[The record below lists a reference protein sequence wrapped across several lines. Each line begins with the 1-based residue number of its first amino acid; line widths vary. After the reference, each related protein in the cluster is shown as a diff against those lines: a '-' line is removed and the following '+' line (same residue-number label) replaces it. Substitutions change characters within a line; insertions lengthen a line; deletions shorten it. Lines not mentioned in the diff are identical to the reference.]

1 MRHIKKYNQLFENQ
15 QELTQE
21 QKDWLD
27 ECTFDGSW
35 SVNPQTGLVDVNG
48 TFSCEGQILRDFKGV
63 RFGDVVGDFACSA
76 NSLTSLEGAPH
87 SVGVDFHCH
96 DNQLTSLEG
105 APQKVGGDFDCSH
118 NSITSLEGAPREIEG
133 DFNCHSNQLV
143 SLEGAPQRVGG
154 DFNCS
159 YNTLTSLKG
168 APQIVDGDFD
178 CHNNQLTSLEG
189 APQRAGGDFDCED
202 NPITEW
208 VIQVILI
215 EMSDDGIT
223 LEQAV
228 KELWDEI
235 PEEDRPYLAKHH
247 PDLPPDEKRGY
258 EALARHKKRLI

>member
-1 MRHIKKYNQLFENQ
+1 MRHIKTYQIFEASAPA
-15 QELTQE
+15 LTQE

-35 SVNPQTGLVDVNG
+35 SVNSQTGLVDVNG

-87 SVGVDFHCH
+87 SVGVDFHCYH
-96 DNQLTSLEG
+96 NSLTSLEG

-118 NSITSLEGAPREIEG
+118 NSITSLEGAPRE
-133 DFNCHSNQLV
+133 
-143 SLEGAPQRVGG
+143 VGG
-154 DFNCS
+154 DFNCED
-159 YNTLTSLKG
+159 NQITTLEG
-168 APQIVDGDFD
+168 APREIDGDFD

-189 APQRAGGDFDCED
+189 APQKVGNGFDCED

-215 EMSDDGIT
+215 EMSNREIP

-235 PEEDRPYLAKHH
+235 PEEDRIYLTKHH
-247 PDLPPDEKRGY
+247 PDLPPEEKRGY
-258 EALARHKKRLI
+258 EALKRHKKRLI

>member
-1 MRHIKKYNQLFENQ
+1 MRHIKTYQIFEASAPA
-15 QELTQE
+15 LTQE

-118 NSITSLEGAPREIEG
+118 NSITSLEGAPREI
-133 DFNCHSNQLV
+133 
-143 SLEGAPQRVGG
+143 GG
-154 DFNCS
+154 DFVCNDS
-159 YNTLTSLKG
+159 QLVSLKG
-168 APQIVDGDFD
+168 APQEVDGYFYF
-178 CHNNQLTSLEG
+178 SG
-189 APQRAGGDFDCED
+189 
-202 NPITEW
+202 NPISEDAIMDI
-208 VIQVILI
+208 IQT
-215 EMSDDGIT
+215 MNDRGIT
-223 LEQAV
+223 LEEAV
-228 KELWDEI
+228 SECWSDLEDE
-235 PEEDRPYLAKHH
+235 DKLYLYKHN
-247 PDLPPDEKRGY
+247 PDLTEEERREY
-258 EALARHKKRLI
+258 EALERLKTRVI

>member
-118 NSITSLEGAPREIEG
+118 NSITSLEGAPREI
-133 DFNCHSNQLV
+133 
-143 SLEGAPQRVGG
+143 GG
-154 DFNCS
+154 DFVCNDS
-159 YNTLTSLKG
+159 QLVSLKG
-168 APQIVDGDFD
+168 APQEVDGYFYF
-178 CHNNQLTSLEG
+178 SG
-189 APQRAGGDFDCED
+189 
-202 NPITEW
+202 NPISEDAIMDI
-208 VIQVILI
+208 IQT
-215 EMSDDGIT
+215 MNDRGIT
-223 LEQAV
+223 LEEAV
-228 KELWDEI
+228 SECWSDLEDE
-235 PEEDRPYLAKHH
+235 DKLYLAKHN
-247 PDLPPDEKRGY
+247 PDLSPEEKGGY
-258 EALARHKKRLI
+258 QALERHKKRLI